1 MADATKTT
9 VKELEVHGYK
19 FTVDTDLM
27 DDVDTLEII
36 ERIENKGQVAAVLP
50 LLKLILGAEQFGKM
64 KEFYTKQ
71 DADANKEVE
80 GYKPRMRIEVLSDI
94 YMAIIENFDP
104 KG

>member
-1 MADATKTT
+1 MADAEKST

-50 LLKLILGAEQFGKM
+50 LLKLILGNEQFARM

-71 DADANKEVE
+71 DGEENKDKE
-80 GYKPRMRIEVLSDI
+80 GYKPRMRVEVLSDI

-104 KG
+104 KS